1 MAKKKPQTPLVS
13 SMSTV
18 LRKSIQSNT
27 QVVTPEEIKEKKLD
41 WLGMVSDSLELFKKN
56 LANGKVDMSSS
67 LDLERLVK
75 LGLLLSGEAETITGK
90 PNSEQEVTAVDSVQ
104 AAAANMSKIDE
115 ILDSDDPDVQSLF
128 KKLYEGYNQK
138 NDQE

>member
-18 LRKSIQSNT
+18 LRKSIQSST
-27 QVVTPEEIKEKKLD
+27 QVVTPEQIKEKKLD
-41 WLGMVSDSLELFKKN
+41 WLGVVNDSLELFKKN
-56 LANGKVDMSSS
+56 LIDGKVDMSSS

-128 KKLYEGYNQK
+128 KKLYEGYNKK

>member
-18 LRKSIQSNT
+18 LRKSIQSST
-27 QVVTPEEIKEKKLD
+27 QVVTPEQIKEKKLD
-41 WLGMVSDSLELFKKN
+41 WLGVVNDSLDLFKKN
-56 LANGKVDMSSS
+56 LIDGKVDMSSS

-104 AAAANMSKIDE
+104 AASANMSKIDE
-115 ILDSDDPDVQSLF
+115 ILDSDDPDVQRLF
-128 KKLYEGYNQK
+128 KKLYEGYNKK

>member
-18 LRKSIQSNT
+18 LRKSIKSST
-27 QVVTPEEIKEKKLD
+27 QVVTPEQIKEKKLD
-41 WLGMVSDSLELFKKN
+41 WLGVVNDSLDLFKKN
-56 LANGKVDMSSS
+56 LIDGKVDMSSS

-104 AAAANMSKIDE
+104 AASANMSKIDE

-128 KKLYEGYNQK
+128 KKLYEGYNKK

>member
-18 LRKSIQSNT
+18 LRKSIQSST
-27 QVVTPEEIKEKKLD
+27 QVVTPEQIKEKKLD
-41 WLGMVSDSLELFKKN
+41 WLGVVNDSLDLFKKN
-56 LANGKVDMSSS
+56 LIDGKVDMSTS

-104 AAAANMSKIDE
+104 AASANMSKIDE
-115 ILDSDDPDVQSLF
+115 ILDSDDPDIQSLF
-128 KKLYEGYNQK
+128 KKLYEGYNKK

>member
-18 LRKSIQSNT
+18 LRKSIQSST
-27 QVVTPEEIKEKKLD
+27 QVVTPEQIKEKKLD
-41 WLGMVSDSLELFKKN
+41 WLGVVNDSLELFKKN
-56 LANGKVDMSSS
+56 LIDGKVDMSSS

-104 AAAANMSKIDE
+104 AASANMSKIDE

-128 KKLYEGYNQK
+128 KKLYEGYNKK

>member
-18 LRKSIQSNT
+18 LRKSIQSST
-27 QVVTPEEIKEKKLD
+27 QVVTPEQIKEKKLD
-41 WLGMVSDSLELFKKN
+41 WLGVVNDSLNLFKKN
-56 LANGKVDMSSS
+56 LIDGKVDMSSS

-115 ILDSDDPDVQSLF
+115 ILDSNDPDVQSLF
-128 KKLYEGYNQK
+128 KKLYEGYNKK

>member
-18 LRKSIQSNT
+18 LRKSIQSST
-27 QVVTPEEIKEKKLD
+27 QIVTPEQIKEKKLD
-41 WLGMVSDSLELFKKN
+41 WLGVVNDSLDLFKKN
-56 LANGKVDMSSS
+56 LLDGKVDMSSS

-128 KKLYEGYNQK
+128 KKLYEGYNKK

>member
-18 LRKSIQSNT
+18 LRKSIQSST
-27 QVVTPEEIKEKKLD
+27 QIVTPEQIKEKKLD
-41 WLGMVSDSLELFKKN
+41 WLGVVNDSLELFKKN
-56 LANGKVDMSSS
+56 LIDGKVDMSSS

-104 AAAANMSKIDE
+104 AASANMSKIDE

-128 KKLYEGYNQK
+128 KKLYEGYNKK
-138 NDQE
+138 NDQD

>member
-18 LRKSIQSNT
+18 LRKSIQSST
-27 QVVTPEEIKEKKLD
+27 QVVTPEQIKEKKLD
-41 WLGMVSDSLELFKKN
+41 WLGVVNDSLDLFKKN
-56 LANGKVDMSSS
+56 LIDGKVDMSSS

-104 AAAANMSKIDE
+104 AASANMSKIDE

-128 KKLYEGYNQK
+128 KKLYEGYNKK

>member
-27 QVVTPEEIKEKKLD
+27 QIVTPEEIKEKKLD
-41 WLGMVSDSLELFKKN
+41 WLGVVSDSLELFKKN

>member
-41 WLGMVSDSLELFKKN
+41 WLGVVSDSLELFKKN

>member
-18 LRKSIQSNT
+18 LRKSIQSST
-27 QVVTPEEIKEKKLD
+27 QVVTPEQIKEKKLD
-41 WLGMVSDSLELFKKN
+41 WLGVVNDSLDLFKKN
-56 LANGKVDMSSS
+56 LIDGKVDMSSS

-128 KKLYEGYNQK
+128 KKLYEGYNKK

>member
-27 QVVTPEEIKEKKLD
+27 QVVTPEQIKEKKLD
-41 WLGMVSDSLELFKKN
+41 WLGVVNDSLDLFKKN
-56 LANGKVDMSSS
+56 LADGKVDMSSS

-75 LGLLLSGEAETITGK
+75 LGLLLSGEAETIAGK

-104 AAAANMSKIDE
+104 AAASSMSKIDE

-128 KKLYEGYNQK
+128 KKLYDGYNQK

>member
-41 WLGMVSDSLELFKKN
+41 WLGVVSDSLELFKKN

-128 KKLYEGYNQK
+128 KKLYDGYNQK

>member
-18 LRKSIQSNT
+18 LRKSIQSST
-27 QVVTPEEIKEKKLD
+27 QVVTPEQIKEKKLD
-41 WLGMVSDSLELFKKN
+41 WLGVVNDSLDLFKKN
-56 LANGKVDMSSS
+56 LMDGKVDMSSS

-104 AAAANMSKIDE
+104 AASANMSKIDE
-115 ILDSDDPDVQSLF
+115 ILDSDDPDVQRLF
-128 KKLYEGYNQK
+128 KKLYEGYNKK

>member
-18 LRKSIQSNT
+18 LRKSIQSST
-27 QVVTPEEIKEKKLD
+27 QVVTPEQIKEKKLD
-41 WLGMVSDSLELFKKN
+41 WLGVVNDSLDLFKKN
-56 LANGKVDMSSS
+56 LINGKVDMSSS

-128 KKLYEGYNQK
+128 KKLYEGYNKK

>member
-18 LRKSIQSNT
+18 PRKSIHSST
-27 QVVTPEEIKEKKLD
+27 QVVSPEQIKEKKLD
-41 WLGMVSDSLELFKKN
+41 WLGVVNDSLELFKKN
-56 LANGKVDMSSS
+56 LIDGKVDMSSS

-104 AAAANMSKIDE
+104 AASANMSKIDE

-128 KKLYEGYNQK
+128 KKLYEGYNKK
-138 NDQE
+138 NDQD

>member
-18 LRKSIQSNT
+18 LRKSIQSST
-27 QVVTPEEIKEKKLD
+27 QVVTPEQIKEKKLD
-41 WLGMVSDSLELFKKN
+41 WLGVVNDSLDLFKKN
-56 LANGKVDMSSS
+56 LIDGKVDMSSS

-128 KKLYEGYNQK
+128 KKLYDGYNKK

>member
-13 SMSTV
+13 SMYTV
-18 LRKSIQSNT
+18 LRKSIQSST
-27 QVVTPEEIKEKKLD
+27 QVVTPEQIKEKKLD
-41 WLGMVSDSLELFKKN
+41 WLGVVNDSLDLFKKN
-56 LANGKVDMSSS
+56 LIDGKVDMSSS

-104 AAAANMSKIDE
+104 AASANMSKIDE

-128 KKLYEGYNQK
+128 KKLYKGYNKK

>member
-18 LRKSIQSNT
+18 LRKSIQSST
-27 QVVTPEEIKEKKLD
+27 QVVTPEQIKEKKLD
-41 WLGMVSDSLELFKKN
+41 WLGVVNDSLELFKKN
-56 LANGKVDMSSS
+56 LIDGKVDMSSS

-104 AAAANMSKIDE
+104 AASANMSKIDE

-128 KKLYEGYNQK
+128 KKLYEGYNKK
-138 NDQE
+138 NDQD

>member
-13 SMSTV
+13 SMYTV
-18 LRKSIQSNT
+18 LRKSIQSST
-27 QVVTPEEIKEKKLD
+27 QVVTPEQIKEKKLD
-41 WLGMVSDSLELFKKN
+41 WLGVVNDSLDLFKKN
-56 LANGKVDMSSS
+56 LIDGKVDMSSS

-104 AAAANMSKIDE
+104 AASANMSKIDE

-128 KKLYEGYNQK
+128 KKLYEGYNKK

>member
-18 LRKSIQSNT
+18 LRKSIQSST
-27 QVVTPEEIKEKKLD
+27 QVVTTEQIKEKKLD
-41 WLGMVSDSLELFKKN
+41 WLGVVNDSLDLFKKN
-56 LANGKVDMSSS
+56 LIDGKVDMSSS

-104 AAAANMSKIDE
+104 AASANMSKIDE

-128 KKLYEGYNQK
+128 KKLYEGYNKK

>member
-18 LRKSIQSNT
+18 LRKSIQSST
-27 QVVTPEEIKEKKLD
+27 QVVTPEQIKEKKLD
-41 WLGMVSDSLELFKKN
+41 WLSVVNDSLDLFKKN
-56 LANGKVDMSSS
+56 LIDGKVDMSTS

-104 AAAANMSKIDE
+104 AASANMSKIDE

-128 KKLYEGYNQK
+128 KKLYEGYNKK